1 VKKRKQFN
9 DVDARTNVLSTQP
22 EKSYSDISKVIELP
36 SNSAGIKKLDCS
48 SWYDL
53 GIDSIASACQ
63 TAIYNL
69 LNNGSSEKSCASYY
83 RSTGYF
89 IRFCKH
95 TATEEPG
102 FEISSINKPVIKQYI
117 TWLRTLPKAGGGT
130 IEETTQKSFYSQ
142 TKSVLKELVRL
153 DILSNERGLFPTN
166 PFPGI
171 NRKYKGHEAFSLS
184 EKKRIIL
191 ALKTDIKNIRSGT
204 FDGTNADCLGIL
216 ALTVALRTGLN
227 TTPLL
232 ELPQNCLTPHPFKA
246 NHQILTT
253 RKRRSNSIFQTPL
266 EAQDGEADQIS
277 VKGDTLSV
285 LGWAKNQALRLNPDV
300 PDHYSDRLWLYV
312 DTSRRGKGKI
322 SCLTES
328 TLGISKNKFIERHN
342 LKEDDGEPLK
352 LNISRFRK
360 SFVNSIY
367 DISKDPIVT
376 AKISGH
382 TVQVSDGY
390 LEATPEMQRD
400 FKFAGTIILK
410 QLSKLENTQPQHNT
424 PIAGCSDPLNGE
436 YADNSSRYCMK
447 FLNCFKCRNM
457 VITGED
463 LWRLFSFYWLLINE
477 RTLIPSK
484 QWASLYSTV
493 IDIIDNSISKNFPP
507 KIVERERARAKTDPH
522 SFWLDRSFLLASA

>member
-1 VKKRKQFN
+1 MKKRKQFN
-9 DVDARTNVLSTQP
+9 EVDARTTVLSTQP
-22 EKSYSDISKVIELP
+22 EKSYSDTSKVIELP
-36 SNSAGIKKLDCS
+36 PNPSGARRLDFS
-48 SWYDL
+48 SWYDR
-53 GIDSIASACQ
+53 GIDSIASACH

-69 LNNGSSEKSCASYY
+69 LNNGSTEKSCVSYY
-83 RSTGYF
+83 RSTGYL
-89 IRFCKH
+89 ISFCELKLKKDL
-95 TATEEPG
+95 T
-102 FEISSINKPVIKQYI
+102 FSIKSINKLVIKEYI
-117 TWLRTLPKAGGGT
+117 TWLQTLPRAGGGT
-130 IEETTQKSFYSQ
+130 IEATTQKSCYSQ

-153 DILSNERGLFPTN
+153 DILSNEIGLFPIN

-171 NRKYKGHEAFSLS
+171 NGKYKGHRAFSIS
-184 EKKRIIL
+184 ERKRIISS
-191 ALKTDIKNIRSGT
+191 LKIDIKSIISGT
-204 FDGTNADCLGIL
+204 FEGTNADRLGIL

-232 ELPQNCLTPHPFKA
+232 ELSQNCLTPHPFKT
-246 NHQILTT
+246 NYQILTT

-266 EAQDGEADQIS
+266 VSLDEESDQIS

-285 LGWAKNQALRLNPDV
+285 LRWAKKQALQFNHDV
-300 PDHYSDRLWLYV
+300 PIQYSDRLWLYV
-312 DTSRRGKGKI
+312 DSSIQGKGRI
-322 SCLTES
+322 TCLTES

-342 LKEDDGEPLK
+342 LKTDDGEPLK

-367 DISKDPIVT
+367 DISKDPIIT

-382 TVQVSDGY
+382 TVKVSEGY
-390 LEATPEMQRD
+390 LEATPEMQRN

-410 QLSKLENTQPQHNT
+410 QLSKPEDTPPQYNT
-424 PIAGCSDPLNGE
+424 PVAGCSDPVNGE
-436 YADNSSRYCMK
+436 YADGSARYCMK

-477 RTLIPSK
+477 RSLIPSK

-493 IDIIDNSISKNFPP
+493 IDIIDNSITKNFPP
-507 KIVERERARAKTDPH
+507 KIVERERTRAKIDPH
-522 SFWLDRSFLLASA
+522 PFWLDRSLLLAGA